1 MAKKTSLDW
10 HHRSQLVSVIIVI
23 TAVSIGVVSYFH
35 SNHSK
40 QCASRNEV
48 RVWPIVSNQQSQPDQ
63 LRTVQLIS
71 EMNGHR
77 IVNGSNE
84 GWDVMW
90 SVDFPFEKFPAELDT
105 LKPHQLINHFP
116 GMTFLTNKM

>member
-1 MAKKTSLDW
+1 MAKKTSIDR
-10 HHRSQLVSVIIVI
+10 HHSSQLVSSIFII
-23 TAVSIGVVSYFH
+23 TAVTIGVVSYFY
-35 SNHSK
+35 SNQSN
-40 QCASRNEV
+40 QCALTNEV
-48 RVWPIVSNQQSQPDQ
+48 RVWPIDLNHHNQPDK
-63 LRTVQLIS
+63 LRTVKLIS

-90 SVDFPFEKFPAELDT
+90 SVDFPFAKFPAELVA